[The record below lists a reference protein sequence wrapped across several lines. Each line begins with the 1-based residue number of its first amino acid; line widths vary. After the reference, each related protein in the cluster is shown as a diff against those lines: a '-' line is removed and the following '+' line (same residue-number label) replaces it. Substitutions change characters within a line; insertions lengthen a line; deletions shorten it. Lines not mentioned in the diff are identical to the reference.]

1 MSQQSTLTAATSTST
16 TAAAASTHKGTNG
29 KRVVLTQDM
38 PARVIIAHVEAGR
51 TDRDTVVEFLTTAAY
66 PLTEVAQ
73 LAGLLGAEF
82 ATVLQAQQ
90 DLVVVKAAK
99 AEKAPRAKSCPL
111 SRQEF
116 LEHATPIELTIN
128 GVPMTAGV
136 KEFSTGSLGYN
147 LTGKLA
153 VVVNGKAVTL
163 QLGVNMTVIGSK
175 DLPQ

>member
-1 MSQQSTLTAATSTST
+1 MSQQNTATATLATASR
-16 TAAAASTHKGTNG
+16 NG
-29 KRVVLTQDM
+29 SKRVVLTQDM

-51 TDRDTVVEFLTTAAY
+51 TDRDTVVEFLTTATY

-82 ATVLQAQQ
+82 GTVLQAQQ
-90 DLVVVKAAK
+90 DLVVVSAAK
-99 AEKAPRAKSCPL
+99 AAKAPRAKACPL
-111 SRQEF
+111 TRQEF
-116 LEHATPIELTIN
+116 LEHATPIELTVN